1 MLKRRPWNHQ
11 DIRQRSYSDSKVMS
25 QIEEYVDV
33 VDYWKQWKKS
43 LQNKGMWAKLNVHQK
58 IIMLNYV

>member
-43 LQNKGMWAKLNVHQK
+43 LQNKGMCAKLNVHQK

>member
-43 LQNKGMWAKLNVHQK
+43 LQNKRMCAKLNVHQK
-58 IIMLNYV
+58 IIMLNYA